1 MKIAII
7 SDTHLGHKFGEER
20 GEDSFDTLKE
30 AIEIAR
36 GADAILLPG
45 DIFDSR
51 IPRPEVMAKAMKLI
65 FQAKMNKSDAKIMS
79 VLSKN
84 GKEKKV
90 HELNRDSVP
99 VIAIYGTHERRGKDM
114 INPVELLDEIGFLV
128 CLHGDCVVIEKNGEK
143 VAVCGLSG
151 VPEAFAKKALEV
163 VEGRSVRGAYNIMM
177 MHQSIEQYMYSDEFV
192 SALRFEELPQGY
204 DLIVN
209 GHIHC
214 YNEKDDMG
222 IHLLIPGST
231 ITTQV
236 RKKEAAKPKGIV
248 MLDTKS
254 GKTEFVELKSARKV
268 FYEEVKVE
276 QENIGNVREDIV
288 DKLSKIVIEEFSKK
302 PIVKIRLIGKI
313 DRFDNNFNFYDI
325 EKKFSDRIIL
335 TIENRIVS
343 RKQEESFMHIK
354 KMRDNV
360 VSINERG
367 FMILAER
374 SKKAGIRINF
384 DKIFDALAE
393 DNVELAEKLLKIT
406 EAGGKT

>member
-1 MKIAII
+1 
-7 SDTHLGHKFGEER
+7 
-20 GEDSFDTLKE
+20 
-30 AIEIAR
+30 
-36 GADAILLPG
+36 
-45 DIFDSR
+45 
-51 IPRPEVMAKAMKLI
+51 
-65 FQAKMNKSDAKIMS
+65 
-79 VLSKN
+79 
-84 GKEKKV
+84 
-90 HELNRDSVP
+90 
-99 VIAIYGTHERRGKDM
+99 
-114 INPVELLDEIGFLV
+114 
-128 CLHGDCVVIEKNGEK
+128 
-143 VAVCGLSG
+143 
-151 VPEAFAKKALEV
+151 
-163 VEGRSVRGAYNIMM
+163 
-177 MHQSIEQYMYSDEFV
+177 
-192 SALRFEELPQGY
+192 
-204 DLIVN
+204 
-209 GHIHC
+209 
-214 YNEKDDMG
+214 
-222 IHLLIPGST
+222 
-231 ITTQV
+231 
-236 RKKEAAKPKGIV
+236 KGIV

-268 FYEEVKVE
+268 FYEEIKVE
-276 QENIGNVREDIV
+276 QDNIGNVREDIV

-393 DNVELAEKLLKIT
+393 DKVELAEKLLKIT
-406 EAGGKT
+406 EAGEKT